1 MELLIEMIAPYHI
14 NQFSS
19 TFIIQTL
26 KNVILKI
33 MIINGAK
40 LFDKNLNFFALNVI
54 RTSKLT
60 KYE

>member
-1 MELLIEMIAPYHI
+1 MELLIEMITPYHI

-40 LFDKNLNFFALNVI
+40 LFDKNLNFCIKCHKDIKINKI
-54 RTSKLT
+54 
-60 KYE
+60 